1 VGWFRTG
8 HKRTVERQP
17 CDSRKSLVERRKG
30 GSSYKVLVAESQ
42 GPEKYSLETWEPEMH
57 QESCSFAC
65 RNFDRSPWT
74 EIERLSVRGT
84 HVMFEAV
91 AVDISN
97 QALHRRLAGR
107 RQIRLAARPA
117 DFSGAHFPLGPLGY
131 SFRSLWLELGSVPE
145 TGEPSSRGADA
156 VGSNAGWMHDARS
169 EMHGPSG
176 EQRLCIQRKQRIQ
189 LRGLRRLDEIPG
201 DLPGQVTGHEPLSLL
216 TVLDSNKEAISRRRH
231 GCIRGLKTCR

>member
-1 VGWFRTG
+1 
-8 HKRTVERQP
+8 
-17 CDSRKSLVERRKG
+17 
-30 GSSYKVLVAESQ
+30 
-42 GPEKYSLETWEPEMH
+42 MH

-84 HVMFEAV
+84 HVMLEAV
-91 AVDISN
+91 AVDIPN

-107 RQIRLAARPA
+107 RQIR
-117 DFSGAHFPLGPLGY
+117 FSGVRFPLGPLGY
-131 SFRSLWLELGSVPE
+131 SFRSLWLELGGVPE
-145 TGEPSSRGADA
+145 TGEPSSRAADA

-169 EMHGPSG
+169 EMHELSG
-176 EQRLCIQRKQRIQ
+176 EQKLCIQRKQRIQ
-189 LRGLRRLDEIPG
+189 LRGLRGLDEIPG